1 MFVIRIGGSADPIP
15 LLLLSVFAFF
25 VLFHLGM
32 HHRLIGL
39 CLVGIGLYG
48 AAFDGLHSKPFSAIL
63 TQGIARERLNY
74 ETGGMWSQSGPSRLW
89 HTEIKVLASGQRRSV
104 TDLSA
109 KEYLLYFQ
117 EGRAT

>member
-1 MFVIRIGGSADPIP
+1 
-15 LLLLSVFAFF
+15 
-25 VLFHLGM
+25 M

-39 CLVGIGLYG
+39 CLIGLGLYG

-74 ETGGMWSQSGPSRLW
+74 ETGGTWSQSGPSRLW
-89 HTEIKVLASGQRRSV
+89 HTEIKVLALGQRRSV

-117 EGRAT
+117 EEPSDLETIASLWVVPEGSLRHQCDFQDIETSK